1 MFLSHLSTLDRDAPN
16 LPEAIQRGLRFL
28 ADTDIAALP
37 VGRVDI
43 DGDAIFA
50 LVQEYETEPKGRRRP
65 EAHVRHLDIQY
76 VAEGREVI
84 GYAPINRG
92 GAIAED
98 LLAQR
103 DVVFYASVDGES
115 DLVMEAGNWAVF
127 YPNDIHRPCCLVG
140 TSGKVRKVVVKIR
153 L

>member
-1 MFLSHLSTLDRDAPN
+1 MILSHIDLLASDKAR
-16 LPEAIQRGLRFL
+16 LPADIVRGLEFL
-28 ADTDIAALP
+28 ATTDLTALP
-37 VGRVDI
+37 TGRVDI

-50 LVQEYETEPKGRRRP
+50 LVQDYETEPKERRRP

-76 VAEGREVI
+76 IASGREVI

-92 GAIAED
+92 GDVAED
-98 LLAQR
+98 LLSQR
-103 DVVFYASVDGES
+103 DVVFYAAVAGET

-127 YPNDIHRPCCLVG
+127 YPNDIHRPCCI
-140 TSGKVRKVVVKIR
+140 SGSSAKVRKVVVKIR

>member
-1 MFLSHLSTLDRDAPN
+1 MILSHIDLLDSDKAR
-16 LPEAIQRGLRFL
+16 LPAAIVRGLEFL
-28 ADTDIAALP
+28 ASTDIAALP

-50 LVQEYETEPKGRRRP
+50 LVQDYETEPKERRRP

-76 VAEGREVI
+76 IAEGREVI

-98 LLAQR
+98 MLAQR

-115 DLVMEAGNWAVF
+115 ELVMEAGNWAVF
-127 YPNDIHRPCCLVG
+127 YPNDIHRPCCLIG
-140 TSGKVRKVVVKIR
+140 SSGKVRKVVVKIR

>member
-1 MFLSHLSTLDRDAPN
+1 MILSHIDLLASDKAR
-16 LPEAIQRGLRFL
+16 LPAAIVRGLEFL
-28 ADTDIAALP
+28 ASTDISALP

-50 LVQEYETEPKGRRRP
+50 LVQEYETEPKERRRP

-76 VAEGREVI
+76 IAEGREVI
-84 GYAPINRG
+84 GYTPINRG

-98 LLAQR
+98 LLSQR
-103 DVVFYASVDGES
+103 DLMFYASVDGET
-115 DLVMEAGNWAVF
+115 DLVMETGNWAVF
-127 YPNDIHRPCCLVG
+127 YPNDIHRPCCLAG